1 MMLRVLVL
9 FIILMASITIGLQL
23 HQDPGHV
30 LIAFHHWTIESTLGV
45 ALIAIIMFFLVLRL
59 IGWLI
64 SSISNAP
71 GKYIKWLK
79 SKRTQRAEKQTRQ
92 GLIEF
97 TEGQWKLAKKHLT
110 HAMPDT
116 SDPLVN
122 YLTAARAAQ
131 ELGDSVLRDH
141 YLEQARVAVPDAE
154 IGISLTK
161 SELQIDNRQFE
172 LALRTLEDLHARVPN
187 HPYVL
192 KHLIQVNSA
201 MGNYAQCML
210 LLPECKRLHVL
221 PKNQLQA
228 LEQKLY
234 LQTLQE
240 HILND
245 ELDTINSF
253 IDKLPKELS
262 NDSAI
267 QTTYAD
273 YLIRKQQD
281 ITAETILR
289 KGLQI
294 KLDDAMLDLY
304 GQLTSG
310 CAERTFIVKLLKKQ
324 PNNGR
329 LWLCLAQI
337 DTKNSLWGQAIHAFE
352 SSIQAQPTP
361 QAYAGLATL
370 FEQLNDKEQA
380 LKIYRAGLDLVLCK
394 TLVNTLD

>member
-1 MMLRVLVL
+1 
-9 FIILMASITIGLQL
+9 
-23 HQDPGHV
+23 
-30 LIAFHHWTIESTLGV
+30 
-45 ALIAIIMFFLVLRL
+45 
-59 IGWLI
+59 
-64 SSISNAP
+64 
-71 GKYIKWLK
+71 
-79 SKRTQRAEKQTRQ
+79 
-92 GLIEF
+92 
-97 TEGQWKLAKKHLT
+97 
-110 HAMPDT
+110 
-116 SDPLVN
+116 
-122 YLTAARAAQ
+122 
-131 ELGDSVLRDH
+131 
-141 YLEQARVAVPDAE
+141 
-154 IGISLTK
+154 
-161 SELQIDNRQFE
+161 
-172 LALRTLEDLHARVPN
+172 
-187 HPYVL
+187 
-192 KHLIQVNSA
+192 

-304 GQLTSG
+304 GQLTAG